1 MKFKQD
7 FFKDSDPRVNLV
19 QPDRTLTSWP
29 YCNCK
34 KTFLTKH
41 GGCRCS
47 WLPSPRRLFTN
58 FYKPKPNH
66 NANEIAIKMRNFFN
80 MNFGVAINQN
90 RANYQV
96 KKLYQTISNPDIFFS
111 QSGFLP
117 PNKQIEPHPPPPFS
131 QPPSQAQ
138 PGNPNMFNPALYNP
152 TMAAVAAEQQSRFYS
167 QIYRTMAIAA
177 VHQQQQQQLGQ
188 HPHGGGPVGPKPPP
202 VLPPPSGPPPQSR
215 DSNQSRPKRRRTSA
229 GNDPSAPP
237 SHLSGEMIRRLREK
251 QKMKNAAA
259 VASAVASVAA
269 VTTSGGR
276 QFDKPQM
283 SPSSTNSVALA
294 GWVNFLSLACFKI
307 GCTEYKNLKKNI

>member
-1 MKFKQD
+1 M
-7 FFKDSDPRVNLV
+7 
-19 QPDRTLTSWP
+19 
-29 YCNCK
+29 
-34 KTFLTKH
+34 
-41 GGCRCS
+41 
-47 WLPSPRRLFTN
+47 
-58 FYKPKPNH
+58 
-66 NANEIAIKMRNFFN
+66 
-80 MNFGVAINQN
+80 
-90 RANYQV
+90 
-96 KKLYQTISNPDIFFS
+96 
-111 QSGFLP
+111 P

-188 HPHGGGPVGPKPPP
+188 HPHGGNPVGPKPPP
-202 VLPPPSGPPPQSR
+202 ALPPPSGPPLQSR

-294 GWVNFLSLACFKI
+294 G
-307 GCTEYKNLKKNI
+307 

>member
-96 KKLYQTISNPDIFFS
+96 KKLYQTISNPNIFF
-111 QSGFLP
+111 FTEWIFAP
-117 PNKQIEPHPPPPFS
+117 
-131 QPPSQAQ
+131 
-138 PGNPNMFNPALYNP
+138 
-152 TMAAVAAEQQSRFYS
+152 EQTNR
-167 QIYRTMAIAA
+167 
-177 VHQQQQQQLGQ
+177 
-188 HPHGGGPVGPKPPP
+188 
-202 VLPPPSGPPPQSR
+202 
-215 DSNQSRPKRRRTSA
+215 
-229 GNDPSAPP
+229 APP
-237 SHLSGEMIRRLREK
+237 STPFFPAPIPGPAWKPKYVQPCPIQPHHGCCGRWATEPILQPNIPYYGHCGRTPTAATTARATPPRGWPRGPQAAPSPAPTLR
-251 QKMKNAAA
+251 
-259 VASAVASVAA
+259 ASTAIP
-269 VTTSGGR
+269 G
-276 QFDKPQM
+276 F
-283 SPSSTNSVALA
+283 
-294 GWVNFLSLACFKI
+294 
-307 GCTEYKNLKKNI
+307 